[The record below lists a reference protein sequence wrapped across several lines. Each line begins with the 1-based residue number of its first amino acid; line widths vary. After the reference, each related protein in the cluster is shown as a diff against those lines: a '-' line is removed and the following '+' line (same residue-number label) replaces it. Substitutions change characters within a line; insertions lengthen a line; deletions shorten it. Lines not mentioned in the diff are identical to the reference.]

1 MGEEALLQRAVRTPK
16 HGLRFALKQVGT
28 GKPVL
33 ILCPHSS
40 VADDYLRYQ
49 PTTCFDCKRACLE
62 VALWKRKSIADVRAE
77 VRSALRTALSGKQEQ
92 DGKEGYTNLAG
103 TLMQPNLYARPLW
116 LPFGTSAFHLTGLV
130 HDQHGLPLRAL
141 TGSFSHEDGVACGLL
156 TPGEAARVDRAGF
169 PFQVILTSQLSPA
182 DAARYLAPAVPGFE
196 DLSVIYVEPD
206 EDDDDD
212 GGDADAGRGAVRAG
226 AAAHRESR
234 VHRALPAE
242 ALARVEAAILS
253 RDDAELQAAI
263 AAAKEHWA
271 ERGRYLSREEVGA
284 SSREESGA
292 AQPQGRAPASGD
304 VQAPAAASS
313 GTVREPASAS
323 AYAGLHAHERQK
335 VLQGRLA
342 QLQEDFAAADNT
354 TAVEVEAWTLLEV
367 EDWVE
372 IDGIWLELVSSADS
386 QEWEQL

>member
-1 MGEEALLQRAVRTPK
+1 MLMDEEALLQRAVRTPK
-16 HGLRFALKQVGT
+16 QGLGFALKQIART

-40 VADDYLRYQ
+40 VADDFLRYQ

-77 VRSALRTALSGKQEQ
+77 VRSALRTALSGKKEE

-103 TLMQPNLYARPLW
+103 TLMQPNLYTRPLW

-141 TGSFSHEDGVACGLL
+141 TGSFSHQDGVACGLL
-156 TPGEAARVDRAGF
+156 TPGEAARVDRDGF

-196 DLSVIYVEPD
+196 DLTVIYVEPE
-206 EDDDDD
+206 EDDDAD
-212 GGDADAGRGAVRAG
+212 GGDADSGRGAVRAG

-253 RDDAELQAAI
+253 GDDAELQAAI

-271 ERGRYLSREEVGA
+271 ERGRYLSREEVEA
-284 SSREESGA
+284 SSREDGGQPEEAFGGEESGA
-292 AQPQGRAPASGD
+292 ARPQRRAPASGD

-313 GTVREPASAS
+313 GRV
-323 AYAGLHAHERQK
+323 
-335 VLQGRLA
+335 A

-354 TAVEVEAWTLLEV
+354 TAVEVEAWTILEV

-372 IDGIWLELVSSADS
+372 IDGIWLELASGADS